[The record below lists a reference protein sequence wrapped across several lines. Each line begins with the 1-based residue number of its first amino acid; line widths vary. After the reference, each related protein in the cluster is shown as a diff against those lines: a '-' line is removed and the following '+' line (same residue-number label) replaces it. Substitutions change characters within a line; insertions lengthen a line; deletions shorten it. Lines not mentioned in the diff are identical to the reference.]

1 MTGQK
6 MLIRVL
12 IVGVLLI
19 PMIGSGPSPASAA
32 DFDKDGYADLAI
44 GVRWEEV
51 SGAPYAGAVNV
62 LYGSSV
68 GISAAND
75 QLWVQG
81 DLIPNGTEP
90 EDMFGEVLAAGDFDG
105 DGVVDLAVG
114 VRCENLDA
122 IVDGGAVQ
130 IIYGS
135 SPDGLVST
143 GSQFWNQD
151 SYGVGDTLR
160 TGMALVP
167 PWPWA
172 TLTGTAT
179 ATWQWA
185 CLPRTSTA
193 KPTPGQ

>member
-135 SPDGLVST
+135 SPDGLVSV
-143 GSQFWNQD
+143 
-151 SYGVGDTLR
+151 SYTHLR
-160 TGMALVP
+160 AHET
-167 PWPWA
+167 
-172 TLTGTAT
+172 
-179 ATWQWA
+179 
-185 CLPRTSTA
+185 
-193 KPTPGQ
+193 